1 MGWLIAKE
9 PYKLDF
15 ERADDAEPDLGSKGV
30 RNFLLAEG
38 TYYFKTKGLKPLVE
52 ARAFSFNETK
62 GEDAASLEEGSLFE
76 EDMEL
81 GR

>member
-1 MGWLIAKE
+1 MRI
-9 PYKLDF
+9 
-15 ERADDAEPDLGSKGV
+15 
-30 RNFLLAEG
+30 FLLAEG

-52 ARAFSFNETK
+52 ARAFSFNETE
-62 GEDAASLEEGSLFE
+62 GEDAASLEEGSLFD